1 MLTVGLESVGAAVTT
16 IVSIGATVGLAVGL
30 PVVGFNQEY
39 VGLVSLV
46 DVGELSKTAALGASV
61 GTIITVWVGMLT
73 TEVGETTEVGVVTD
87 VGVVTATDVGV
98 VTVVGVVTLTE
109 VGEVTLTE
117 VGVVTLTEVGVVT
130 LTEVGVVTLTEVGV
144 VTLTEVGVVTLTVVG
159 TVSVTEVG
167 VVTLTEVGT
176 VTVTEVGLV
185 TLTEVG
191 VVTLTEVGFVTLTEV
206 GVVTL
211 TEVGVKTDTEVGVET
226 LTEVGV
232 VTLTVVGDVTNVAVG
247 VVTETV
253 TEEVGVVTIPGTE
266 SDPRESLSSVSDLL
280 FFNLLPELCAPREFF
295 TTLVVDSKLLELVSS
310 DFSRNER
317 ALGTVPVGKILL
329 ANETSAIRMTAK
341 TRMPTRYLEV
351 IIDCRLTTTSE
362 SENTFCSMTSGFSS
376 SN

>member
-1 MLTVGLESVGAAVTT
+1 LLAVGLESVGAAVTT

-73 TEVGETTEVGVVTD
+73 TEVGDTTEVGVVTD

-109 VGEVTLTE
+109 VGE
-117 VGVVTLTEVGVVT
+117 VT

-211 TEVGVKTDTEVGVET
+211 TEVGVETDTEVGVET

-232 VTLTVVGDVTNVAVG
+232 DTLTVVGDVTNVAVG

-295 TTLVVDSKLLELVSS
+295 TTLVVDTKLLELVSS